1 MYIRLTCSNFLNIRN
16 RNRSSNCLIKNTI
29 FIFIDTVSITS
40 SSFAVNTTEMI
51 VSITG
56 NGPQDQMIVPIIAS
70 VIGGSI
76 ICVIIII
83 ALVILL
89 LLATK
94 QRKGK
99 LIHLSQYC
107 YYCCFIRPSVSLTL
121 FIFWL
126 LV

>member
-16 RNRSSNCLIKNTI
+16 RNRSSNCLIKTQSL
-29 FIFIDTVSITS
+29 FSFSITS
-40 SSFAVNTTEMI
+40 SSFAVNTTEII

-56 NGPQDQMIVPIIAS
+56 NGPQDQVIVPIIAS

-83 ALVILL
+83 TLVILL

-99 LIHLSQYC
+99 LIHFSQYC